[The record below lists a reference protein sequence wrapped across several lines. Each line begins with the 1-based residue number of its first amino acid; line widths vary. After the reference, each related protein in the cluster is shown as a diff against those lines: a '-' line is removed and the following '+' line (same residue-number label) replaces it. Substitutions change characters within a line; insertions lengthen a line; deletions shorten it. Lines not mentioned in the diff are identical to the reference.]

1 MKLPVI
7 KQLVETYTLEQLT
20 AAEESLLNEQT
31 PEIEIEGQDEG
42 EQLTHAIAAIAI
54 LHDMKGNGTDVRTA
68 MRNYTQR
75 VRSSIS

>member
-7 KQLVETYTLEQLT
+7 KQLVESYTLEQLT
-20 AAEESLLNEQT
+20 AAEESLLNEQA
-31 PEIEIEGQDEG
+31 PAIEIEGNDEG
-42 EQLTHAIAAIAI
+42 EQLTHALAAIAI
-54 LHDMKGNGTDVRTA
+54 LQDVQDNGVDVRTA

>member
-7 KQLVETYTLEQLT
+7 KQLVETYSLEQLT

-54 LHDMKGNGTDVRTA
+54 LQDMKVNGSDVRTA